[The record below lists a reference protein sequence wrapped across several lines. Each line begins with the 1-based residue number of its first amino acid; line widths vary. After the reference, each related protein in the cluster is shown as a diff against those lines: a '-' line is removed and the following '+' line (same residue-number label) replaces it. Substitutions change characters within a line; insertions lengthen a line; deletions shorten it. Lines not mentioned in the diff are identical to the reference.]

1 VSGYKDESGEINLE
15 AGGFVKG
22 VALALVTQNQD
33 PDGLGRVKLRYPWHH
48 QSNESDWVRI
58 AVSMAGPGRGMLF
71 LPEVG
76 DEVLVA
82 FEREDLRYPYVI
94 GCLWN
99 GKEEPPESNANGR
112 NDLRMIKT
120 RKGHTLVF
128 DDADAKGRI
137 ELRLN
142 DGKRLRID
150 DDGIALDDGAGNRI
164 EIDSKGGN
172 MTLQAA
178 GKLTLKAPVIALESS
193 GTLSLKASATASLQG
208 QLVTI
213 N

>member
-1 VSGYKDESGEINLE
+1 MGFEYESREINLE

-33 PDGLGRVKLRYPWHH
+33 PEGLGRVKLRYPWHH
-48 QSNESDWVRI
+48 KANESDWVRI
-58 AVSMAGPGRGMLF
+58 AVPMAGAGRGAVF

-82 FEREDLRYPYVI
+82 FEREDMRYPYVL
-94 GCLWN
+94 GSLWN
-99 GKEEPPESNANGR
+99 GKDKPPEYNANGR
-112 NDLRMIKT
+112 NDLRMLKT
-120 RKGHTLVF
+120 RKGHTLTF
-128 DDADAKGRI
+128 DDGSKGSV
-137 ELRLN
+137 ELKLN
-142 DGKRLRID
+142 DGKHLRID
-150 DDGIALDDGAGNRI
+150 DDGIVLDDGAGNRI
-164 EIDSKGGN
+164 AIDSKGGS

-178 GKLTLKAPVIALESS
+178 TKLTLKAPVIAVESS

>member
-1 VSGYKDESGEINLE
+1 MGFEYESREINLE

-33 PDGLGRVKLRYPWHH
+33 PEGLGRVKLRYPWHH
-48 QSNESDWVRI
+48 KANESDWVRI
-58 AVSMAGPGRGMLF
+58 AVPMAGAGRGAVF

-82 FEREDLRYPYVI
+82 FEREDMRYPYVL
-94 GCLWN
+94 GSLWN
-99 GKEEPPESNANGR
+99 GKDKPPEDNANGR
-112 NDLRMIKT
+112 NDLRMLKT
-120 RKGHTLVF
+120 RKGHTLTF
-128 DDADAKGRI
+128 DDGSKGSV
-137 ELRLN
+137 ELKLN
-142 DGKRLRID
+142 DGKHLRID
-150 DDGIALDDGAGNRI
+150 DDGIVLDDGAGNRI
-164 EIDSKGGN
+164 AIDSKGGA

-178 GKLTLKAPVIALESS
+178 TKLTLKAPVIAVESS